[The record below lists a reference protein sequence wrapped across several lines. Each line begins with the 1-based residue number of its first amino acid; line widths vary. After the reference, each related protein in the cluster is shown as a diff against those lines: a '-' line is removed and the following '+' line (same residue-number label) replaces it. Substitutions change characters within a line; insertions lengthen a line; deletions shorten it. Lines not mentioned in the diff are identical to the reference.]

1 MGYLPY
7 GLTGPLNG
15 QNQVNTQSANVRPNM
30 PGYAGIDK
38 LPFDMMRTPEDQI
51 HWLYLFAKQAE
62 NLHITKAE
70 AQELID
76 AACAA
81 FKEWVEEDQK
91 RQDDDVAEKYDYLLK
106 LIYELVGFNGM
117 VYDPTEGKQDG
128 VRRVAEHIYDF
139 DRVFAVTALDF
150 DTKYAWT
157 AGKYDSENIV
167 ARDYDVA
174 FVAYNYLDK
183 LGYATQDANSNWFMQ
198 RLRAT
203 MGDMGFL
210 NFDSPLDNEGGT
222 VRLTLGEN
230 SPLNI
235 DNGAL
240 QLKAVSP
247 VKADRDGVALGFN
260 EPLYDNAGKLDLQVE
275 KPISTDGGAVSLSHG
290 DTLKVVDGLLDVDG
304 DKVVNVIAPL
314 VVSAPP
320 TNSSPYAVV
329 IGHDANSTD
338 EYTRAVVIGYMS
350 NVGANKGNPV
360 AIGYSAYAKGL
371 SAVCIGENGNAEG
384 EYSVSIGSNT
394 TCDPNSSVAIGYGSR
409 ARSENEFAVGDA
421 KAPYDPFTRR
431 ITSVTDPT
439 DPTDAAT
446 KQYVDA
452 LRAEFEAFKETC
464 VTEGVAPLY
473 KED

>member
-7 GLTGPLNG
+7 GLTGVLTE

-62 NLHITKAE
+62 NLHITKDE

-81 FKEWVEEDQK
+81 FKSWVVEDQQ

-117 VYDPTEGKQDG
+117 VYDPTQGKQDG

-139 DRVFAVTALDF
+139 DRVFAVTAADF
-150 DTKYAWT
+150 DTRYAWT
-157 AGKYDSENIV
+157 AGKYDSEAIV

-183 LGYATQDANSNWFMQ
+183 LGYETQDANSNWFMQ

-222 VRLTLGEN
+222 VRLMLGQN
-230 SPLNI
+230 SPLKI
-235 DNGAL
+235 EDGAL
-240 QLKAVSP
+240 QVKAVAP
-247 VKADRDGVALGFN
+247 VTSSKDGVGIDLN
-260 EPLYDNAGKLDLQVE
+260 EPLYSNAGKLDLQVE
-275 KPISTDGGAVSLSHG
+275 EPINTDGGAVSLSH
-290 DTLKVVDGLLDVDG
+290 DVTLKVDGGQLGVQPFEPLYVNPNTGLNVRYASYGTSVGDYGVVVFGYGYGDV
-304 DKVVNVIAPL
+304 
-314 VVSAPP
+314 
-320 TNSSPYAVV
+320 
-329 IGHDANSTD
+329 
-338 EYTRAVVIGYMS
+338 RS
-350 NVGANKGNPV
+350 NDTEISVPV
-360 AIGYSAYAKGL
+360 RRDTMNDFIAIGIIYNDPVLARDSSGNLVTKDTFKTKITQYDQLLKDFDTLQREVYAL
-371 SAVCIGENGNAEG
+371 E
-384 EYSVSIGSNT
+384 
-394 TCDPNSSVAIGYGSR
+394 SSLEELQADY
-409 ARSENEFAVGDA
+409 
-421 KAPYDPFTRR
+421 
-431 ITSVTDPT
+431 
-439 DPTDAAT
+439 
-446 KQYVDA
+446 
-452 LRAEFEAFKETC
+452 EAFKPTC
-464 VTEGVAPLY
+464 VTEGIVPLY